1 MIVCSIIC
9 PIGCLVLQLPG
20 CRYGWMSGWLV
31 SRLSQRC
38 NRVWVPIGIILRA
51 KWLSYGIMWPI
62 GLLCCN
68 RFRFLPLRH
77 ESVGVAGGFP
87 SGYRPLSP
95 KALFPTGG
103 ENVCSP
109 EHSKLCFLQ
118 HASASAAKNAC
129 PCRGRNLA
137 PKSQI
142 VRMGH
147 NGGTAT
153 DGQVSPFNDSKHE

>member
-1 MIVCSIIC
+1 MF
-9 PIGCLVLQLPG
+9 G
-20 CRYGWMSGWLV
+20 CRSDCPVGCPNVATEVLATV
-31 SRLSQRC
+31 
-38 NRVWVPIGIILRA
+38 GIILRA
-51 KWLSYGIMWPI
+51 KWLSYGIMWLI
-62 GLLCCN
+62 GFLCGN
-68 RFRFLPLRH
+68 RQCFLPLRH
-77 ESVGVAGGFP
+77 ESVGVAGGFS

-129 PCRGRNLA
+129 PCRGRDLA

-142 VRMGH
+142 VGMGH

-153 DGQVSPFNDSKHE
+153 DGQVSPFNNSKHE

>member
-1 MIVCSIIC
+1 MF
-9 PIGCLVLQLPG
+9 G
-20 CRYGWMSGWLV
+20 CRSDCPVGCPNIATEVQTSVGTV
-31 SRLSQRC
+31 
-38 NRVWVPIGIILRA
+38 LRA
-51 KWLSYGIMWPI
+51 KWLPYGIMWLV
-62 GLLCCN
+62 GFLCGN
-68 RFRFLPLRH
+68 RQCFLPLQH
-77 ESVGVAGGFP
+77 ESVGVVGGFP
-87 SGYRPLSP
+87 SGHRPLSP